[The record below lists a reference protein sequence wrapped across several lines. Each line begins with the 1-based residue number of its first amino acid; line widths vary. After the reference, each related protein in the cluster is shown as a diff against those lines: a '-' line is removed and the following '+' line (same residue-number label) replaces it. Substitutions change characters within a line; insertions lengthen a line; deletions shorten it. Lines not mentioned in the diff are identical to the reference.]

1 MVAALIGVL
10 YRELSVSGDAVSAGE
25 RMSAG
30 WRGEL
35 TFSPSRRGEY
45 GGGGDAVGSTIMIT
59 R

>member
-1 MVAALIGVL
+1 M
-10 YRELSVSGDAVSAGE
+10 SAGD
-25 RMSAG
+25 RISAG

-45 GGGGDAVGSTIMIT
+45 GGGGDAVGSTIMTI